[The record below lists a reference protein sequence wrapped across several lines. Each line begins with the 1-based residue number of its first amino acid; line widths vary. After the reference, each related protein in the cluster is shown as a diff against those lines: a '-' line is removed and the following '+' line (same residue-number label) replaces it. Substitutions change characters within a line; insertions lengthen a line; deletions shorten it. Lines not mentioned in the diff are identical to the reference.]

1 MNAYS
6 SSDFARSFRTVR
18 KNTIQIA
25 NDIPENQWDYR
36 PTPELRSVRELFA
49 HIAALTYLPTR
60 MHFVDRKTFM
70 GMPDFQAYSA
80 EAAAYAASLATRA
93 EVLKALQADG
103 EEFAAAL
110 ESMTDAQ
117 LAERVNFPPPMEPSS
132 KSRFELLLGTKEHEM
147 HHRGQLMLILRLLGG
162 VPHLT
167 RERQARMAP
176 PAPARVES

>member
-6 SSDFARSFRTVR
+6 ASDFARSFRTVR

-25 NDIPENQWDYR
+25 HDIPEDQWDYR
-36 PTPELRSVRELFA
+36 PTPELRSVRELFS
-49 HIAALTYLPTR
+49 HIAALTYLPMR
-60 MHFVDRKTFM
+60 MHFVDRRTFM
-70 GMPDFQAYSA
+70 GMAEFQAYAA
-80 EAAAYAASLATRA
+80 EAAAYAASLATRHDVITA
-93 EVLKALQADG
+93 LKTAGD
-103 EEFAAAL
+103 EFAAAL

-117 LAERVNFPPPMEPSS
+117 LAERVSFPPPMEPSS

-147 HHRGQLMLILRLLGG
+147 HHRAQLMLILRLLGG

-176 PAPARVES
+176 PVPAQA